1 MTFLARVWRSIL
13 PISHYIDIQIAQV
26 NYGAAAM
33 LSLPQLGHLAL
44 FILPGL
50 AAGILAVKISGT
62 SFRAQE
68 AL

>member
-1 MTFLARVWRSIL
+1 MTLLARVWRSLL

-50 AAGILAVKISGT
+50 AAGILAVKISCT
-62 SFRAQE
+62 PFRVKE